1 MQTPP
6 ADRAMLPV
14 AAALSATAAWNLT
27 AMGADADGL
36 AHALGTGLGAV
47 GLIGALLWLAHA
59 ISQLPAGWMIERYG
73 TRAVGALAAAGMLA
87 CNLLSAIEPDAI
99 ALGATRLVAGFFCG
113 TGAVCAVMV
122 ARGRTAVG
130 QGLVG
135 GATSAGAAAPLALVP
150 ALEPLLGWRAP
161 FVLGAVPAAL
171 MLPALA
177 AVHDVRAPLR
187 AAHRA
192 ATGLRSLLA
201 DDVLLR
207 LSALLAAQTVL
218 SWTMGNW
225 IVLLLDRDGRFSSVV
240 AGLLGALV
248 FAGGIV
254 ARPLG
259 AWITASTRVSAN
271 VLIGACLLGGSAAV
285 GVIAAGAP
293 PWVLGLAIAGLGLT
307 ASMPWAVILHAAGV
321 ARPHD
326 AAAGVGMVGSGGTLA
341 ACASIPLFGVAF
353 DTGHETLALVCLAV
367 LAACSVL
374 VLPVVRAQ
382 EPTLS
387 AATESSLAGLG
398 SDRSASR
405 P

>member
-1 MQTPP
+1 
-6 ADRAMLPV
+6 
-14 AAALSATAAWNLT
+14 
-27 AMGADADGL
+27 
-36 AHALGTGLGAV
+36 
-47 GLIGALLWLAHA
+47 
-59 ISQLPAGWMIERYG
+59 
-73 TRAVGALAAAGMLA
+73 
-87 CNLLSAIEPDAI
+87 
-99 ALGATRLVAGFFCG
+99 
-113 TGAVCAVMV
+113 VCAVIL

-130 QGLVG
+130 QGFVG

-161 FVLGAVPAAL
+161 FLLGAVPAAL
-171 MLPALA
+171 LLPALA
-177 AVHDVRAPLR
+177 AVPHIPAPVRAAP
-187 AAHRA
+187 HVPP
-192 ATGLRSLLA
+192 GLRSLLS
-201 DDVLLR
+201 DDLLLR

-225 IVLLLDRDGRFSSVV
+225 IVPLLNRDGRFGSVL

-259 AWITASTRVSAN
+259 AWITSSTRVSAN
-271 VLIGACLLGGSAAV
+271 ILIGACLLGGSVAV

-293 PWVLGLAIAGLGLT
+293 PWLLALAIAGLGLT

-341 ACASIPLFGVAF
+341 ACASIPLFGLAF
-353 DTGHETLALVCLAV
+353 DTGHETLALASLAV

-374 VLPVVRAQ
+374 VLPVIRAQ
-382 EPTLS
+382 DQMAS
-387 AATESSLAGLG
+387 SGSSIAAVSSG
-398 SDRSASR
+398 RSASR